1 MKFSIK
7 KVTAVLTAAALA
19 GSLAACSTDKSWAVK
34 NSSESVPIGA
44 YIYNL
49 YTAYQTASSSAPDTT
64 KPVLSQK
71 IENKDATAWINAKA
85 LTGVKSMLVIDGK
98 MKQMNLKLSADDEKN
113 VSSTTDSLW
122 GQYQSTMEKYGISK
136 TSFNLALSDYYTK
149 YEKVFNATYGKG
161 GSKEVPDAEL
171 KTFFEK
177 SYSDFSY
184 IACPLYTADA
194 SGNFKA
200 ALSDA
205 DKKKKEAEFD
215 GYAAKIK
222 AGTMTIQTAADAYQ
236 KSAGATSS
244 PLNNETLNLST
255 DTNYPQ
261 AFKDVVKG
269 MQPGE
274 IKATE
279 LSSLYAYVLVV
290 KNDVSKKTDSEL
302 KTADSR
308 KSLLSDYKSKEFS
321 DEISKE
327 ADALKD
333 VTVNDAAVNS
343 YNPSMFVASAS
354 SAAGTASAAQA
365 APAK

>member
-1 MKFSIK
+1 MKTSIIK
-7 KVTAVLTAAALA
+7 KITAVLTAAALT
-19 GSLAACSTDKSWAVK
+19 GSLAACSADKSWAVK

-49 YTAYQTASSSAPDTT
+49 YSAYQSASSSVPDST

-71 IENKDATAWINAKA
+71 IDNKDAAAWINAKA
-85 LTGVKSMLVIDGK
+85 LTGVKSILVIDGK
-98 MKQMNLKLSADDEKN
+98 IKQMNLKLTDTEVKS
-113 VSSTTDSLW
+113 VSDTTDSLW
-122 GQYQSTMEKYGISK
+122 SQYQSTMEKYGIAK

-149 YEKVFNATYGKG
+149 YEKVFNSTYGKG

-171 KTFFEK
+171 KSFFEK
-177 SYSDFSY
+177 NYSDFSY
-184 IACPLYTADA
+184 IALPLYTTDT

-215 GYAAKIK
+215 DYAAKIK
-222 AGTMTIQTAADAYQ
+222 AGTMTIDAAAAAYE
-236 KSAGATSS
+236 KSAGATSN
-244 PLNNETLNLST
+244 PLNTETINLST

-261 AFKDVVKG
+261 AFKDAVKA

-279 LSSLYAYVLVV
+279 LSSLYTYVLIV
-290 KNDVSKKTDSEL
+290 KNDIAKKTDTQL

-308 KSLLSDYKSKEFS
+308 KSLLSDYKGKEFS

-333 VTVNDAAVNS
+333 VSVNDAALNS
-343 YNPSMFVASAS
+343 YNPSMFVDTAS
-354 SAAGTASAAQA
+354 SAAQTASS
-365 APAK
+365 K